1 MRIVSILIPYY
12 LQDDKL
18 FVLMQLRSLD
28 AERIPGYIS
37 FFGGG
42 VDEGETPDQGL
53 IREIKEE
60 LDLDLDLDQVE
71 PFHKYEFYETVNHFY
86 LLTVEPGWQPPQV
99 LEGEAAVWLNSQE
112 VFEKSNITLK
122 DKVVIN
128 DLERHFLNKPI
139 R

>member
-86 LLTVEPGWQPPQV
+86 LLTSGAW
-99 LEGEAAVWLNSQE
+99 LAAATSVRRRSGCLAELARS
-112 VFEKSNITLK
+112 V
-122 DKVVIN
+122 
-128 DLERHFLNKPI
+128 
-139 R
+139 